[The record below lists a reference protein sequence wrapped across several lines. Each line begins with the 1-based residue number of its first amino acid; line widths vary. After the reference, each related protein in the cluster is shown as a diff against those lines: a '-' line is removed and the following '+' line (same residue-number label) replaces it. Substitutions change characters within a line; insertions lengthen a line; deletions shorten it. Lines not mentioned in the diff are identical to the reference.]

1 MLGLGTSLIT
11 SPTPSERVPFDR
23 TYTFTSSSDVSA
35 WGIGNAARIDSISYV
50 ASQPLGGV
58 SYSNLMKI
66 TMVSNGPTGSG
77 FVRFANAFDGV
88 PDGVSL
94 KIEVDYGIGKNND
107 VTLRIASL
115 SLGGTFKTV
124 DGSDQSSNTFRQVA
138 PVTASSLGSTNND
151 LAIYIP
157 ADTGLSAGDVIY
169 VQRIRVYEP

>member
-11 SPTPSERVPFDR
+11 SPTPSARVPFDR

-35 WGIGNAARIDSISYV
+35 WGIGDSARISSIAYH

-58 SYSNLMKI
+58 TYSNLMKV
-66 TMVSNGPTGSG
+66 TMISNGPAGLG
-77 FVRFANAFDGV
+77 FVRLANAFDGV

-107 VTLRIASL
+107 VSLRVASL

-124 DGSDQSSNTFRQVA
+124 DASDHPTNSFRQVA
-138 PVTASSLGSTNND
+138 PVTSASLGSTNND
-151 LAIYIP
+151 LAIYMP
-157 ADTGLSAGDVIY
+157 ADSGLSSGDIFFI
-169 VQRIRVYEP
+169 QRIRVYEP